1 MTKKSTSA
9 KKKHTVTPAVSQ
21 AERQLALIQYHF
33 LEEHNYTEAVRE
45 CESLLSYL
53 PQRSSQRVDVLTFLG
68 NAHGMLQNHP
78 ESYRAFNEALALE
91 PQSYDLWFNRGQAS
105 LFTSRIGQAHKDFLR
120 ARELDTKGELKKE
133 LEESLKLTEKGV
145 ADALKMRGPEFTLD
159 QLIEQEEH
167 FQHGMDLMEAGE
179 WEDAEVHF
187 RATIAMGDCLP
198 QPWGNLG
205 TCLMMQERYDEA
217 EAALQRA
224 LVIDPKYAPAQQNLR
239 LLPETRR
246 NGLPTIFEVQD
257 PFRNSKRQPSVRLLK
272 ES

>member
-9 KKKHTVTPAVSQ
+9 KKKHAVTPAVSQ
-21 AERQLALIQYHF
+21 TERQLALIQYHF
-33 LEEHNYTEAVRE
+33 LEKDYTEVVRE

-53 PQRSSQRVDVLTFLG
+53 PQRASQRVEVLGFLG

-120 ARELDTKGELKKE
+120 ALELDAKGELKKE
-133 LEESLKLTEKGV
+133 LEKSLKLTEKGV
-145 ADALKMRGPEFTLD
+145 ADALKMRGPGFTLD

-167 FQHGMDLMEAGE
+167 FQHGMDLMEASE

-224 LVIDPKYAPAQQNLR
+224 LTIDPKYAPARQNLR

-246 NGLPTIFEVQD
+246 NGPPAIFEVQD
-257 PFRNSKRQPSVRLLK
+257 PFRSSKRHPSVKILK